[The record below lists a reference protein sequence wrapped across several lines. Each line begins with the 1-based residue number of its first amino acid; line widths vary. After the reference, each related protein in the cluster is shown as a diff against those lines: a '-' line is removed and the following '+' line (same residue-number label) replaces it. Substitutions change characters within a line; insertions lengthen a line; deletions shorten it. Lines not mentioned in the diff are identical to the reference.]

1 MTDSNKTELQQQSG
15 LVERI
20 SWPLLLDKLLCVCPF
35 ISCLITPIEW
45 FDHSFVPL
53 LLIRRIT
60 VRPALS
66 RKFWTGV
73 DTSNTV
79 ASSYMR
85 PSKPGSMPISDSS
98 HHDAFDMA
106 KMKRHSPGHYKV
118 SISTRAMEADSDST
132 ERIYDGGITVNT
144 HVDVK
149 SEVANNV

>member
-1 MTDSNKTELQQQSG
+1 MDST
-15 LVERI
+15 
-20 SWPLLLDKLLCVCPF
+20 
-35 ISCLITPIEW
+35 
-45 FDHSFVPL
+45 
-53 LLIRRIT
+53 
-60 VRPALS
+60 
-66 RKFWTGV
+66 
-73 DTSNTV
+73 NTV